1 MFSES
6 YFYYNKNEFSCD
18 NIFALFANVN
28 FGWRRCALLFFI
40 SNGDRYHGHQKEF
53 AFNVHWSLKAKH
65 DLSCFKAMEEYT
77 FRAHAV
83 MNFKKAFR
91 IK

>member
-1 MFSES
+1 MLLKHWIFME
-6 YFYYNKNEFSCD
+6 YYSLSC
-18 NIFALFANVN
+18 LLMWN
-28 FGWRRCALLFFI
+28 FGWRRYPLLFFI

-77 FRAHAV
+77 LWTHMV